1 MSTPYLML
9 RRKYSSLEDGGGVH
23 GKGIGTVPDTMTEGG
38 VITAEYQ
45 VFTDIFMPVGEMISG
60 IIGGEDN
67 PGNIIGYIT
76 VIFMTIGVTGKE
88 PGTGTLEDLVG
99 TVVEDILP
107 VGMEVEDPDL
117 VIIPVE
123 DILLVGTEVEDLE
136 VIPAAAIPVEDTPV
150 ISVEVILAAAIP
162 VIAVVEVI
170 PVEENPVVADLAN
183 QVAVDLAKPVV
194 VQLVSAEENPVYN
207 LVPIIRVMKDY
218 KKDRKEDEAAKRQTA
233 A

>member
-67 PGNIIGYIT
+67 RGNIIGYIT
-76 VIFMTIGVTGKE
+76 VIFTTIGVTGKE
-88 PGTGTLEDLVG
+88 PGTGTLEDVVGMVVDILLAG
-99 TVVEDILP
+99 TVVEDQKVIIPVVDIPP
-107 VGMEVEDPDL
+107 VGTAVEDRK

-123 DILLVGTEVEDLE
+123 
-136 VIPAAAIPVEDTPV
+136 
-150 ISVEVILAAAIP
+150 
-162 VIAVVEVI
+162 VI
-170 PVEENPVVADLAN
+170 PVVDTPVVADLEN
-183 QVAVDLAKPVV
+183 QVAVDLANPVV

>member
-1 MSTPYLML
+1 ML

-123 DILLVGTEVEDLE
+123 DILLVGTEVEDPDL
-136 VIPAAAIPVEDTPV
+136 VIIPVE
-150 ISVEVILAAAIP
+150 AIP